1 MESLLYISA
10 LVAAVAFAVLVIYLV
25 RTLKS
30 ANRTL
35 EHVANTMA
43 GLEKQVNGI
52 TKETEELLHRTNRLA
67 DDIQEKSESLNTVF
81 SSVKE
86 LGDSIGQVNKSLR
99 HMSNTV
105 STQVVKQSDQIA
117 KAVQWG
123 NVAIDLYSKFKQK
136 KEKSSNEMKEE
147 KDYE

>member
-1 MESLLYISA
+1 MQSLLYISA
-10 LVAAVAFAVLVIYLV
+10 LIAAIAFAVLVIYLV

-35 EHVANTMA
+35 DHVANTMA

-67 DDIQEKSESLNTVF
+67 DDIEEKTSALSGLF

-86 LGDSIGQVNKSLR
+86 LGDSFGKVNQSIR
-99 HMSNTV
+99 HVSDVV
-105 STQVVKQSDQIA
+105 STQTVQQSEQIA

-123 NVAIDLYSKFKQK
+123 NVAIDLYDKFKKRKQQNPISY
-136 KEKSSNEMKEE
+136 EEE
-147 KDYE
+147 K